1 MSYNSFM
8 KSIQKCLTTLLAA
21 ISLFSP
27 KIALA
32 QVGTAWSGRCVS
44 QGDVATIQGLECLFF
59 NVLQVVAALAG
70 LVFFFM
76 FVSGGFKYLFSGG
89 DDKKVA
95 AAASSLT
102 SAVIG
107 LIGIIASWFVLQLIK
122 NFTGVDVT
130 NFVIPGP

>member
-1 MSYNSFM
+1 M
-8 KSIQKCLTTLLAA
+8 KRILSLISVTA

-27 KIALA
+27 VIALA
-32 QVGTAWSGRCVS
+32 QNTEAWAAHDSRCVS

-59 NVLQVVAALAG
+59 NVLQVIAALAG

-122 NFTGVDVT
+122 NFTGVDVI
-130 NFVIPGP
+130 NFVIPGPQ